1 MKYLLFFIAVSL
13 SACSTFKPEALSY
26 SQVNF
31 ESPNHK
37 LDYGVYTPPKWT
49 PNESLPIILFL
60 HGGGGSHF
68 SFERY
73 GAAEFLDAK
82 ISAGEIPRVIL
93 VTPDGNNGF
102 WENWHDGSFQYRD
115 WVLDTVF
122 PKVQNEYNTLPCPEH
137 CHLAGI
143 SMGGFGVL
151 RFAYEDRI
159 RFSSVSS
166 ISAPIYSDEQATSQ
180 QSSWLVRRLFP
191 LKRIFGD
198 EPSVEY
204 RKGNPYNAW
213 IDDKD
218 QQRMRLQLIWGDDDH
233 DRIMAANEAFHLR
246 LQENNVAHDYH
257 VYAGRHKW
265 VDWVPNFERII
276 NFLVQ

>member
-1 MKYLLFFIAVSL
+1 MKYFLTFIAVSL
-13 SACSTFKPEALSY
+13 SACSTFKPEALTY
-26 SQVNF
+26 SQLSF
-31 ESPNHK
+31 ENPNHK
-37 LDYGVYTPPKWT
+37 MDYGVYTPPNWT
-49 PNESLPIILFL
+49 PNESLPVILFL
-60 HGGGGSHF
+60 HGGGGSHL

-73 GAAEFLDAK
+73 GAAEFLDRK
-82 ISAGEIPRVIL
+82 INAGEIPRIII

-115 WVLDTVF
+115 WVLDSVF
-122 PKVQNEYNTLPCPEH
+122 PKVQQEYNTLPCPEH

-151 RFAYEDRI
+151 RIAYENRLS
-159 RFSSVSS
+159 FSSVSS
-166 ISAPIYSDEQATSQ
+166 ISAPIYSDEQANSQ
-180 QSSWLVRRLFP
+180 QSSWLVRRFFP

-213 IDDKD
+213 IDDVD

-233 DRIMAANEAFHLR
+233 ESIKVANDAFHQR
-246 LQENNVAHDYH
+246 LQENNVAHDYY

-265 VDWVPNFERII
+265 VDWVPNLERVI
-276 NFLVQ
+276 NFLIL